1 MLNHDQTQE
10 IVMFRT
16 SGFLAI
22 ALNAATLVSV
32 TAPAAAL
39 PQQVFGG
46 NPHILAE
53 MHPTTSMQ
61 PSQDASHAL
70 GPKNIPGLPPKI
82 LTGPST
88 TTVGKSEIP
97 VPKMPASERTSVGNL
112 REPIPQGPTP
122 PIPQPPVGHG
132 CEAGG
137 TACRPDGGSS
147 GGGKSGG
154 GDTSKVFVVSTPTGM
169 IPTPVVVQNRPI
181 LVAPRLAVPPR
192 AAEPPQTSSEPPTPA
207 TDPSNT
213 PAEPCKCLVKQ
224 YLDDGSVLFRDV
236 CTHEAAVATKAELQ
250 AQAAATAQSQPQTA
264 VR

>member
-1 MLNHDQTQE
+1 
-10 IVMFRT
+10 
-16 SGFLAI
+16 
-22 ALNAATLVSV
+22 
-32 TAPAAAL
+32 
-39 PQQVFGG
+39 
-46 NPHILAE
+46 
-53 MHPTTSMQ
+53 
-61 PSQDASHAL
+61 
-70 GPKNIPGLPPKI
+70 
-82 LTGPST
+82 
-88 TTVGKSEIP
+88 
-97 VPKMPASERTSVGNL
+97 
-112 REPIPQGPTP
+112 
-122 PIPQPPVGHG
+122 
-132 CEAGG
+132 
-137 TACRPDGGSS
+137 
-147 GGGKSGG
+147 
-154 GDTSKVFVVSTPTGM
+154 M